1 MKKVIIMILAFAM
14 AVSALTG
21 CSREAA
27 EPTEAP
33 VEYVTKYVTNI
44 DKLDMRENP
53 SNEASIICSIGKN
66 SPVSFVEDSQ
76 NGYSK
81 VVYNGVTGYALA
93 SYLTQQAPEPADEAV
108 AAINTVQSDGSV
120 QSKPAPPP
128 ANNGGTSSIISNR
141 SDSEIEYY
149 ITSYVRPLY
158 NEVNSNLDNYTASV
172 SNGVK
177 YWHDGKGYIKKE
189 FQPSV
194 NNYGYTREYY
204 YDTDSGRIAFA
215 FIYSGT
221 TEYRLY
227 FRTNQLVRFI
237 PPGGDVIN
245 NPGTNEAL
253 AMGEYVI
260 SEAY

>member
-1 MKKVIIMILAFAM
+1 MKKIITIILASVM
-14 AVSALTG
+14 VVSALAG
-21 CSREAA
+21 CSPETAN
-27 EPTEAP
+27 PTEAP
-33 VEYVTKYVTNI
+33 VEYVTKYVTNT
-44 DKLDMRENP
+44 DKLDIREQP
-53 SNEASIICSIGKN
+53 SNDASIICSIYKN
-66 SPVSFVEDSQ
+66 APVSFVEDSQ

-93 SYLTQQAPEPADEAV
+93 SYLTKQEPEPADEA
-108 AAINTVQSDGSV
+108 AAAMNTVQSNDSV
-120 QSKPAPPP
+120 HTKPAPPV
-128 ANNGGTSSIISNR
+128 NNGSTSSIISNR
-141 SDSEIEYY
+141 SDSEIEDY

-158 NEVNSNLDNYTASV
+158 NEVNSNLNSYSASV

-189 FQPSV
+189 FPSSV

-215 FIYSGT
+215 FVYSGT

-237 PPGGDVIN
+237 APNGDVMN
-245 NPGTNEAL
+245 NPKSNEAL